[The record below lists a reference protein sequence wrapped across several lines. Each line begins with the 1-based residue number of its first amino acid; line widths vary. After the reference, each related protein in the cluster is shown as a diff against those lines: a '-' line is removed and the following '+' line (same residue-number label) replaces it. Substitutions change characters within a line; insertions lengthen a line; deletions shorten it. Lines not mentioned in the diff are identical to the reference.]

1 MIRRARRLPG
11 MAPRTAAA
19 LVVAGIAIVLMLGV
33 LVATGASDGFDRAV
47 MGFVRS
53 PELRRPLSFL
63 HLVTELGSTGAVTAV
78 AFVTFLVGAA
88 VGPWL
93 HGLYGALTIGLASIG
108 VTQVKLFIA
117 RERPEVLDPVIS
129 ERGFSFPSGHA
140 TLSMTAYGILAVLV
154 MRSRLP
160 RRVKLI
166 VVAIAGVVV
175 FLVGLARV
183 WLGVHYP
190 TDVIAGWTAGAVIVV
205 LYATLT
211 RGVSREPAAAAVDA
225 DRAAPRSDPPAA
237 G

>member
-1 MIRRARRLPG
+1 

-19 LVVAGIAIVLMLGV
+19 LVVAGIAIVVMLGV
-33 LVATGASDGFDRAV
+33 LVGTSASDGFDRTV

-53 PELRRPLSFL
+53 PELRGPLSFL
-63 HLVTELGSTGAVTAV
+63 RIVTELGSTGVVTAV
-78 AFVTFLVGAA
+78 ALVTFLVGAA

-108 VTQVKLFIA
+108 VTQLKLFVA
-117 RERPEVLDPVIS
+117 RQRPEILDPVLS

-140 TLSMTAYGILAVLV
+140 TLSMVAYGILAVLV

-160 RRVKLI
+160 HPVKLA
-166 VVAIAGVVV
+166 VVAIAALVV
-175 FLVGLARV
+175 FLVGLSRV

-190 TDVIAGWTAGAVIVV
+190 TDVIAGWAAGAVIVV
-205 LYATLT
+205 LYAALT

-225 DRAAPRSDPPAA
+225 DRATPRSDPPAA